1 MWPSTMYLDQGEDL
15 SWWRRS
21 NPRSHPPGSQWLA
34 HLGKADW
41 PERLLNT
48 PEDKPE
54 RNAELVTAKYDRG
67 TKTIRLTL
75 TIIIIV
81 TTTLVILILII
92 NIIIRTHQQIDPHH
106 ASKLETHQLG
116 SLFGHDCLVAPVS
129 RSWTSQ
135 WPNLINRMTT
145 PSSERD
151 FYVNI
156 KKRGWIFFRDEY
168 FSWFQGSF
176 SHNHVMM

>member
-15 SWWRRS
+15 SWRRRS

-34 HLGKADW
+34 HLGKEDW

-116 SLFGHDCLVAPVS
+116 SLFGHDCLVAPVELDIS
-129 RSWTSQ
+129 MAKSDQPYDNPPSKWTRFLCKYKKA
-135 WPNLINRMTT
+135 WM
-145 PSSERD
+145 
-151 FYVNI
+151 NI
-156 KKRGWIFFRDEY
+156 FQGWIFFRVSG
-168 FSWFQGSF
+168 FLFT
-176 SHNHVMM
+176 

>member
-54 RNAELVTAKYDRG
+54 RKAELVTAKYDRG

-81 TTTLVILILII
+81 TTILVILILII

-116 SLFGHDCLVAPVS
+116 SLFGHDWLVAPVS

-145 PSSERD
+145 PSKWTR
-151 FYVNI
+151 FLCKYKKAWMNI
-156 KKRGWIFFRDEY
+156 FQGWIFFRVSG
-168 FSWFQGSF
+168 FLFT
-176 SHNHVMM
+176 

>member
-15 SWWRRS
+15 SWRRRS

-34 HLGKADW
+34 HLGKEDW

-54 RNAELVTAKYDRG
+54 RKAELVTAKYDRG
-67 TKTIRLTL
+67 TECTIRLTL
-75 TIIIIV
+75 IIIIIV
-81 TTTLVILILII
+81 TTTFVILILII

-116 SLFGHDCLVAPVS
+116 SLFGHDWLVAPVS
-129 RSWTSQ
+129 RSGVSQ

-145 PSSERD
+145 PSKWLR
-151 FYVNI
+151 FLCKYKKAGMNI
-156 KKRGWIFFRDEY
+156 Y
-168 FSWFQGSF
+168 QGSLLHF
-176 SHNHVMM
+176 HIIMW